1 MTTSLRR
8 SGARTRTLAALVSGV
23 ALTAALAGCGSDDG
37 GDTAADPAGSSSP
50 ATSES
55 PSESPSETPSETPSE
70 SSSEPATPVA
80 EPIDVRGS
88 AGATEAVLLT
98 GTDAGGQASDLAFA
112 LDTDQARADFVS
124 QLDPAFGAVV
134 SQTAAD
140 QQAAASGATTY
151 GAVAGV
157 GCERPR
163 QVAIEP
169 GEAGFQVVAKL
180 PKGNIECFA
189 AMTFVIVF
197 TVPDA

>member
-37 GDTAADPAGSSSP
+37 GDTATDPAGSSSP
-50 ATSES
+50 ST
-55 PSESPSETPSETPSE
+55 SESPSETPSETPSE

-112 LDTDQARADFVS
+112 LDSDQARADFVS

>member
-37 GDTAADPAGSSSP
+37 GDTATDPAGSSSP
-50 ATSES
+50 ST
-55 PSESPSETPSETPSE
+55 SESPSETPSETPSE

-163 QVAIEP
+163 RVAIEP

>member
-37 GDTAADPAGSSSP
+37 GDDTATDPAASSSP
-50 ATSES
+50 S

-70 SSSEPATPVA
+70 STSAPATPTP
-80 EPIDVRGS
+80 EPIEVRGS
-88 AGATEAVLLT
+88 AGVTEAVLVT
-98 GTDAGGQASDLAFA
+98 GTDAGGQASDMAFA
-112 LDTDQARADFVS
+112 LDTDQARTDFVS
-124 QLDPAFGAVV
+124 GLSPEFGAVV
-134 SQTAAD
+134 SQTAAE
-140 QQAAASGATTY
+140 QQDAASGATTY
-151 GAVAGV
+151 GAIAGV

-189 AMTFVIVF
+189 AMTFVVVF